1 VAREESFDP
10 GLTQKFEGRIR
21 RTINKDGSFNVRKI
35 GTKLHDVNPYLYLVS
50 ISWARFAGVIF
61 AGFLLANLAFA
72 ELYYLGGRDCLRG
85 ADTSSAQTF
94 FESAFF
100 FSTQTLTT
108 VGYGAVAPNG
118 RYANSIAAVEATMGL
133 LGFALATGLLV
144 GRVSQPSARIAYSDN
159 CLITAYEDI
168 TSLQFRI
175 ANQRR
180 NNVMELEATII
191 LMLVDECSNG
201 LRRDYFVLP
210 LVRKGVYFFPVT
222 WTIVHPIDKD
232 SPLFG
237 KTAKDLERLQAEL
250 LILIKGF
257 DETFGQEV
265 LSRYSY
271 TYDEFI
277 WGGSFAPAFHVDT
290 DCDVSSVMAAVPG
303 IELDGLR
310 KRHRAHGRMHEH
322 LTERCGV
329 ERTQQD
335 HPTVVEGVEQ
345 RE

>member
-1 VAREESFDP
+1 MAREESFDP

-35 GTKLHDVNPYLYLVS
+35 GTKMRDANPYLSLVS
-50 ISWARFAGVIF
+50 MSWARFMGLIF
-61 AGFLLANLAFA
+61 ANFLLVNLMFA
-72 ELYYLGGRDCLRG
+72 TLYYLGGRTCLHG
-85 ADTSSAQTF
+85 ADPSTAGSF

-108 VGYGAVAPNG
+108 VGYGTISPVG
-118 RYANSIAAVEATMGL
+118 TYANSLAAIEAAMGL

-144 GRVSQPSARIAYSDN
+144 GRVSQPSARIAYSEN
-159 CLITAYEDI
+159 CLITPYEEI

-180 NNVMELEATII
+180 NNVMELQATVI

-210 LVRKGVYFFPVT
+210 LVRKGVFFFPVT
-222 WTIVHPIDKD
+222 WTIVHAIDKD

-237 KTAKDLERLQAEL
+237 KTAKDLERLQAEVL
-250 LILIKGF
+250 VLIKGF

-271 TYDEFI
+271 THDEFV
-277 WGGSFAPAFHVDT
+277 WGGSFAQAFHVD
-290 DCDVSSVMAAVPG
+290 SEG
-303 IELDGLR
+303 
-310 KRHRAHGRMHEH
+310 H
-322 LTERCGV
+322 LVLNVDRVGTLK
-329 ERTQQD
+329 
-335 HPTVVEGVEQ
+335 EGSATRLNA
-345 RE
+345 REET

>member
-1 VAREESFDP
+1 MMKREESFDP

-21 RTINKDGSFNVRKI
+21 RTINKDGSFNVKKI
-35 GTKLHDVNPYLYLVS
+35 GSKLRDIHPYLFLVS
-50 ISWARFAGVIF
+50 ISWAQFVGVVGGAF
-61 AGFLLANLAFA
+61 VLANLAFA
-72 ELYYLGGRDCLRG
+72 GLYCLGGPHCLKG
-85 ADTSSAQTF
+85 ADTTGASTF

-108 VGYGAVAPNG
+108 VGYGTISPVG
-118 RYANSIAAVEATMGL
+118 TYANSIAALEATMGL
-133 LGFALATGLLV
+133 LGFAVATGLLV
-144 GRVSQPSARIAYSDN
+144 GRVSQPSARIAYSEN
-159 CLITAYEDI
+159 CLITPYEEI

-180 NNVMELEATII
+180 NNVMELTATVI

-210 LVRKGVYFFPVT
+210 LVRSGVYFFPVT

-237 KTAKDLERLQAEL
+237 KTAHDLERLQAEL

-271 TYDEFI
+271 TYDEI
-277 WGGSFAPAFHVDT
+277 VWGGGFAQAFHVDAEGHL
-290 DCDVSSVMAAVPG
+290 VMNVDRVGELKPTTPG
-303 IELDGLR
+303 E
-310 KRHRAHGRMHEH
+310 RAK
-322 LTERCGV
+322 T
-329 ERTQQD
+329 
-335 HPTVVEGVEQ
+335 
-345 RE
+345 